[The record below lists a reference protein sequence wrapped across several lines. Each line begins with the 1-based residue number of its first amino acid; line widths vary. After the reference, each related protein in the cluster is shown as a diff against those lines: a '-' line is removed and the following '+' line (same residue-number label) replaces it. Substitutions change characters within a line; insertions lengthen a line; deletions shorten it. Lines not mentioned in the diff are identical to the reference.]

1 VTEQDPAQLTIVDT
15 QANATST
22 DCSYTAFILEYPI
35 DFAAHDGTVTLAMAF
50 EESDVG
56 IGFDI
61 RIPIVIGV
69 VVIAAAAIY
78 LITRRR

>member
-1 VTEQDPAQLTIVDT
+1 MTQQDPAQLTIVDT
-15 QANATST
+15 QANASSV
-22 DCSYTAFILEYPI
+22 DWSYAANILEYPI
-35 DFAAHDGTVTLAMAF
+35 DFDTYDGTVTLTMAF
-50 EESDVG
+50 AEEEGG